1 VTVLFAD
8 LAGSTA
14 LGELIDP
21 EDVRELQSELF
32 ELVNT
37 EVERYGGT
45 TQKFAGDAVVAVF
58 GIPSAHED
66 DAERAV
72 RAGLAVQDRFGSFIE
87 SVQGRHGADVGLRIG
102 VNTGDVVAG
111 RDLASKGE
119 LMVSGD
125 AVNVAARLQQ
135 HAEPGEVL
143 VGQRTQ
149 AASGRSIEYRR
160 RADVEAKGK
169 RDPVPAWVAVAVTA
183 EPVSA
188 PRGVGGL
195 TAPLVGRN
203 EELAILSAV
212 GVRVERERAPQLVTL
227 FGPAGVGKS
236 RLLSELL
243 ERLPAGRVLKG
254 RCLPYGEGITY
265 WPLAE
270 VAKAHAGILDT
281 DPAEVALTKL
291 RSAIESVVPNEH
303 AERALDAAA
312 WTIGFSLPGL
322 PVMDSDPREAVRRLE
337 EGWARYVSSLGD
349 DRLAVIAVE
358 DVHWASAPLLDLL
371 ERLAE
376 RLENT
381 QVLLVCTARLE
392 LLELRP
398 SWGAGKLNAT
408 TLSLAPLSHGEAAE
422 LVSLLLGEANV
433 PETIRERIL
442 GNAEGNPFFL
452 EEMLNML
459 IEQGALERRNGG
471 WVSTERLEDVS
482 IPDSVHGVIAAR
494 IDLLEAPAREALRRC
509 AVVGRIFWPEAV
521 GVDEE
526 EISSLIRTGLVSAR
540 PESVMGGRREFGFK
554 HALTRDV
561 AYTTL
566 PRPERR
572 DLHRLVADW
581 LQEVAPDRG
590 VETAELTAY
599 HYGRALE
606 YGETDPEVS
615 RRAFESL
622 LIASEAAFSRGA
634 FDAATAQVT
643 RAVELS
649 GDDRQRVVAELA
661 LARLDYTDGAFEAA
675 LERLESLQ
683 PLLRDSEAGIRSD
696 VLALRSR
703 VSWIWGHW
711 DQALT
716 SANDAVAALA
726 GLPESPQLARALA
739 RLSQIEMLKHL
750 PGASEHARE
759 AVEVAER
766 VGDAFAEVNA
776 RINLFTERATFG
788 VAPDTDDL
796 LEIVDR
802 AVEAGVYEEAYR
814 SIVNFIWS
822 APGYLPL
829 GRIEAAIAEARLRA
843 DVAPPAAI
851 GPYLELSIAFV
862 LLVPAGRWA
871 EIDED
876 IIAGADEMSVGP
888 PTARMVWLGVVAGL
902 ALRRGDLTA
911 AEPLVDQLVSLA
923 LATGEPQ
930 RIVPMACIALPYLLL
945 TGKRDELRG
954 LTERTLSALDA
965 RWPSV
970 LTTVPVAR
978 ALAAAGEPELL
989 ARVTESQRRAPSDSI
1004 AAVLE
1009 ISLTAA
1015 DGLSRLLEDRSGDA
1029 VALLTI
1035 VSQRLHELGHE
1046 YEAAC
1051 LDLDLA
1057 RALEAAGNEGAAEDL
1072 RARSAAVL
1080 EPLRCVNPF

>member
-14 LGELIDP
+14 LGELLDP
-21 EDVRELQSELF
+21 EDVRVLQSELF

-37 EVERYGGT
+37 EVERHGGT

-66 DAERAV
+66 DPERAV
-72 RAGLAVQDRFGSFIE
+72 RAGLAVQDRFGPFIE
-87 SVQGRHGADVGLRIG
+87 RVQGRYGADVGLRIG

-135 HAEPGEVL
+135 HAEPGDVL

-149 AASGRSIEYRR
+149 AASGRGIEYRR

-212 GVRVERERAPQLVTL
+212 GARVQRERDPQLVTL

-236 RLLSELL
+236 RLLSELV

-281 DPAEVALTKL
+281 DPAEDAFAKL
-291 RSAIESVVPNEH
+291 RAAIRGVVPPEH

-312 WTIGFSLPGL
+312 WTIGFTLPGV
-322 PVMDSDPREAVRRLE
+322 PVMDSDPGEAVQRLAD
-337 EGWARYVSSLGD
+337 GWGRYVSALGD
-349 DRLAVIAVE
+349 DELAVVAVE
-358 DVHWASAPLLDLL
+358 DVHWASGPLLDLL
-371 ERLAE
+371 ERLAD

-392 LLELRP
+392 LLDLRP
-398 SWGAGKLNAT
+398 SWGAGKQNAT
-408 TLSLAPLSHGEAAE
+408 TLSLTPLSQPEAAE
-422 LVSLLLGEANV
+422 LVSALLGESNV
-433 PETIRERIL
+433 PDEVRERL
-442 GNAEGNPFFL
+442 LANAEGNPFFL

-459 IEQGALERRNGG
+459 IEQGALERSNGG
-471 WVSTERLEDVS
+471 WVPTERLSELS

-494 IDLLEAPAREALRRC
+494 IDLLEGAAREALRRC

-540 PESVMGGRREFGFK
+540 PESVMGGMREFGFK

-572 DLHRLVADW
+572 DLHRRVADW
-581 LQEVAPDRG
+581 LQDVAPDRG

-606 YGETDPEVS
+606 YGEDDPEVS

-622 LIASEAAFSRGA
+622 LTASDAAFSRGA
-634 FDAATAQVT
+634 FETATNQVE
-643 RAVELS
+643 RALELVE
-649 GDDRQRVVAELA
+649 DDVQRLAAELA
-661 LARLDYTDGAFEAA
+661 LARLDYTAGGFEAA
-675 LERLESLQ
+675 LERLNGIE
-683 PLLRDSEAGIRSD
+683 PLSRDGDAGLRSD
-696 VLALRSR
+696 LLALRSR
-703 VSWIWGHW
+703 VCWISGRW
-711 DQALT
+711 DEALS

-739 RLSQIEMLKHL
+739 RMSQIEMLKHL
-750 PGASEHARE
+750 PGASDHAQE
-759 AVEVAER
+759 AVEVAQR

-776 RINLFTERATFG
+776 RINLFTEQATLG
-788 VAPDTDDL
+788 VGPDPRDL

-814 SIVNFIWS
+814 SIVNFVWS
-822 APGYLPL
+822 SPGYLPL
-829 GRIEAAIAEARLRA
+829 SRIEAAIDEARLRA

-851 GPYLELSIAFV
+851 GPYMELSIAFV
-862 LLVPAGRWA
+862 LMVPAGRWA

-876 IIAGADEMSVGP
+876 IVAGVDEMSVVP
-888 PTARMVWLGVVAGL
+888 PAARMVWLGVVAGL
-902 ALRRGDLTA
+902 ALRRGDLVA
-911 AEPLVDQLVSLA
+911 AEPLVDELVSLA

-930 RIVPMACIALPYLLL
+930 RIVPMACIALPQLLL
-945 TGKRDELRG
+945 AGKRDELRD
-954 LTERTLSALDA
+954 LTEQILSALDA

-970 LTTVPVAR
+970 LTMVPVAR

-989 ARVTESQRRAPSDSI
+989 ARLAESLGRAPSESI
-1004 AAVLE
+1004 AAMLE
-1009 ISLTAA
+1009 LSVAAAEGLLLLEARRPEAVERLTAA
-1015 DGLSRLLEDRSGDA
+1015 
-1029 VALLTI
+1029 
-1035 VSQRLHELGHE
+1035 SQRLHELGHD

-1051 LDLDLA
+1051 VDLDLA
-1057 RALEAAGNEGAAEDL
+1057 RALRSAGDEGAAAEINT
-1072 RARSAAVL
+1072 RSAALL
-1080 EPLRCVNPF
+1080 ESLRCVQPF